1 MVLAVILRR
10 TISSHYRQAV
20 RSGGEF
26 RTAEIRWGRTLGA
39 AKISAIEDF
48 DLIVDAT
55 APGGR
60 LAVLMATF
68 QGEKYIDEQLRSIE
82 AQDWDHIDI
91 WASDDGSTDG
101 TVRLLERWAAS
112 WTRGSFTVLTGPN
125 RGFAA
130 NFRSLLVNPDI
141 EGDYFCFCDQDDI
154 WLEDKTRAAAT
165 KLAASGDRPAL
176 YCARTIIADEGGH
189 ELLRSPLFRRP
200 PNFANALVQSIG
212 GGNTMVMNR
221 AAHRLVQEAAR
232 RTGFVSHD
240 WFSYLII
247 AGAGGDVIYAET
259 PHVRYRQ
266 HPGNLVGSNHGW
278 RAWAERILAAF
289 GGRFSNW
296 NDDNVRALEACRDM
310 LTPDAMATL
319 EMFREARRGPLL
331 ERLHKLRQSGVYR
344 QTRFGQFSLYAA
356 GLLGKL

>member
-1 MVLAVILRR
+1 M
-10 TISSHYRQAV
+10 
-20 RSGGEF
+20 
-26 RTAEIRWGRTLGA
+26 
-39 AKISAIEDF
+39 
-48 DLIVDAT
+48 
-55 APGGR
+55 
-60 LAVLMATF
+60 LMATF
-68 QGEKYIDEQLRSIE
+68 EGEKYIDEQLRSIE
-82 AQDWDHIDI
+82 AQDWAEIDI

-101 TVRLLERWAAS
+101 TVKLLERWAAR
-112 WTRGSFTVLTGPN
+112 WTRGRFTVLTGPN
-125 RGFAA
+125 RGFAD
-130 NFRSLLVNPDI
+130 NFRALLTNPDVD
-141 EGDYFCFCDQDDI
+141 GDYVCFCDQDDI
-154 WLEDKTRAAAT
+154 WLSDKTQAAAAT
-165 KLAASGDRPAL
+165 LAASGDRPAL

-221 AAHRLVQEAAR
+221 AAHRLVQKAAQ
-232 RTGFVSHD
+232 RTRFVSHD
-240 WFSYLII
+240 WFSYLIV
-247 AGAGGDVIYAET
+247 AGAGGDVTYAET

-278 RAWAERILAAF
+278 RAWAERVFAAF
-289 GGRFSNW
+289 GGRFSTW

-310 LTPDAMATL
+310 LTPEAATTL

-344 QTRFGQFSLYAA
+344 QTRFGQLTLYAA